1 LGSGCWGDKEV
12 GLIWDHHRRFRLPAE
27 EAEIRSYTIDDVIR
41 VPIVLKDEDG
51 VAHVRAI
58 FRRMLRAGGIGPP
71 SLDPDDMV
79 ELRGNGKGQEHA
91 TVEAT
96 LRVRDEHIPGDYLCV
111 ALQVY
116 DSLGNMQMIKN
127 PTPSKVFRLVGA
139 GNRDE
144 QKTEFLGWG
153 D

>member
-1 LGSGCWGDKEV
+1 
-12 GLIWDHHRRFRLPAE
+12 LPAKQ
-27 EAEIRSYTIDDVIR
+27 AEIETYTIDDVIR

-58 FRRMLRAGGIGPP
+58 FKRIQYSGGIGPP

-79 ELRGNGKGQEHA
+79 ELRGNGRGQQQA

-96 LRVRDEHIPGDYLCV
+96 LKVRDEHIPGDYLCV

-116 DSLGNMQMIKN
+116 DSRGNMQMIKN

>member
-1 LGSGCWGDKEV
+1 MPTN
-12 GLIWDHHRRFRLPAE
+12 RT
-27 EAEIRSYTIDDVIR
+27 EIETYSIDDVIR

-58 FRRMLRAGGIGPP
+58 FKRMLRGGGIGPP
-71 SLDPDDMV
+71 SIDPNDMV
-79 ELRGNGKGQEHA
+79 ELRGNGRGQQQA
-91 TVEAT
+91 TVEVT
-96 LRVRDEHIPGDYLCV
+96 LKVRDEHIPGDYLCV

-116 DSLGNMQMIKN
+116 DSQGNMQMIKN
-127 PTPSKVFRLVGA
+127 LSPSKVFRLVGA

>member
-1 LGSGCWGDKEV
+1 MASGRWGDKEL
-12 GLIWDHHRRFRLPAE
+12 GLIWDCHRRFGLPAKQ
-27 EAEIRSYTIDDVIR
+27 AEIETYTIDDVIR
-41 VPIVLKDEDG
+41 VPIVLQDEDG

-58 FRRMLRAGGIGPP
+58 FKRIQYSGGIGPP

-79 ELRGNGKGQEHA
+79 ELRGNGRGQQQA

-96 LRVRDEHIPGDYLCV
+96 LKVRDEHIPGDYLCV

-116 DSLGNMQMIKN
+116 DSRGNMQMIKN

-144 QKTEFLGWG
+144 QKTEFLAWG

>member
-1 LGSGCWGDKEV
+1 M
-12 GLIWDHHRRFRLPAE
+12 PARKQS
-27 EAEIRSYTIDDVIR
+27 EIESYTIDEVIR
-41 VPIVLKDEDG
+41 VRIVLMDEDG

-58 FRRMLRAGGIGPP
+58 FKRMLRGGGIGPP
-71 SLDPDDMV
+71 SIDPDDMV
-79 ELRGNGKGQEHA
+79 ELRGNGRGQQQA
-91 TVEAT
+91 TVEVT
-96 LRVRDEHIPGDYLCV
+96 LKVRDEHMPGDYLCV

-116 DSLGNMQMIKN
+116 DSQGNVQMIKN
-127 PTPSKVFRLVGA
+127 LSPSKVFRLVGA

>member
-1 LGSGCWGDKEV
+1 M
-12 GLIWDHHRRFRLPAE
+12 PAKQ
-27 EAEIRSYTIDDVIR
+27 AEIETYTIDDVIR

-58 FRRMLRAGGIGPP
+58 FKRMLRGGGIGPP
-71 SLDPDDMV
+71 SIDPDDMV
-79 ELRGNGKGQEHA
+79 ELRGNGRGQQQA
-91 TVEAT
+91 TVEVT
-96 LRVRDEHIPGDYLCV
+96 LKVRDEHIPGDYLCV

-116 DSLGNMQMIKN
+116 DSQGNVQMIKN
-127 PTPSKVFRLVGA
+127 LSPSKVLRLVGA

>member
-1 LGSGCWGDKEV
+1 
-12 GLIWDHHRRFRLPAE
+12 LIRDSHRRLRLPAKQ
-27 EAEIRSYTIDDVIR
+27 AEIETYTIDDVIR

-58 FRRMLRAGGIGPP
+58 FRRKRRAGGIGPP

-79 ELRGNGKGQEHA
+79 ELRGNGRGQERS
-91 TVEAT
+91 TVEVT
-96 LRVRDEHIPGDYLCV
+96 LKVRDEHIPGDYLCV

-116 DSLGNMQMIKN
+116 DSRGNMVMIKN

>member
-1 LGSGCWGDKEV
+1 
-12 GLIWDHHRRFRLPAE
+12 
-27 EAEIRSYTIDDVIR
+27 
-41 VPIVLKDEDG
+41 
-51 VAHVRAI
+51 
-58 FRRMLRAGGIGPP
+58 
-71 SLDPDDMV
+71 MV
-79 ELRGNGKGQEHA
+79 ELRGNGKGQEQA
-91 TVEAT
+91 TVEVT
-96 LRVRDEHIPGDYLCV
+96 LKVRDEHIPGDYLCV

-116 DSLGNMQMIKN
+116 DSRGNMAMIKN